1 MNQEPKVLVRQM
13 AQRYQVSV
21 QEYVTTRS
29 LRDFSE
35 DVMAYYC
42 EVLAPVAAVAEAF
55 GGAEDGKPSGKVEYT
70 DSKTK
75 RSKPSWFQPKPNSR
89 VHNIGKKGEAI
100 PKDATSAL
108 RNVTKNLGG
117 WLGSK

>member
-1 MNQEPKVLVRQM
+1 M

-21 QEYVTTRS
+21 QEYVSTRS

-55 GGAEDGKPSGKVEYT
+55 GGADTGTGKGKVEYT
-70 DSKTK
+70 SKQAAE
-75 RSKPSWFQPKPNSR
+75 SKPSWFQPKPNSR
-89 VHNIGKKGEAI
+89 IHSIGKKGEAI
-100 PKDATSAL
+100 PKDATRAL
-108 RNVTKNLGG
+108 RNVTKNLSG